1 MLSQQFRVFLTVAEC
16 GSFSG
21 AAKKLLVTP
30 ASVMKH
36 MNALEARI
44 GAALLIRTHRGVA
57 LTAAGRSLYEDGRKM
72 EALEKEAAAR
82 ARAASSDGRIVI
94 RVGSSLLNPSR
105 VLTDL
110 WPPFRPKYP
119 MYRFRIIPYE
129 DTREH
134 ILSVIAS
141 LGTKIDVLVGSFNS
155 RTMLQLA
162 NYRILGRY
170 RLCVAVP
177 RDHPLARKERLVP
190 EDLHGEMLRL
200 VKSGDTDILDRFRS
214 DIRRAHPQIRLEET
228 GYFYDMD
235 TFNTCERDGVPL
247 LVLDAWSGIHP
258 ALVTLPVRWDY
269 AVPYGILYS
278 RTPSEKIVRFLDILE
293 SSPAP

>member
-1 MLSQQFRVFLTVAEC
+1 
-16 GSFSG
+16 
-21 AAKKLLVTP
+21 
-30 ASVMKH
+30 
-36 MNALEARI
+36 
-44 GAALLIRTHRGVA
+44 
-57 LTAAGRSLYEDGRKM
+57 M

-82 ARAASSDGRIVI
+82 ARAASSDRRIVI

-190 EDLHGEMLRL
+190 EDLHGETLRL

-235 TFNTCERDGVPL
+235 TFNACERDGVPL
-247 LVLDAWSGIHP
+247 LVLDAWAGIHP

>member
-1 MLSQQFRVFLTVAEC
+1 MRQLFR
-16 GSFSG
+16 SR
-21 AAKKLLVTP
+21 KKLLVTP

-110 WPPFRPKYP
+110 WPPFRPQYP

-200 VKSGDTDILDRFRS
+200 
-214 DIRRAHPQIRLEET
+214 EET

-235 TFNTCERDGVPL
+235 TFNACERDGVPL

>member
-1 MLSQQFRVFLTVAEC
+1 M
-16 GSFSG
+16 
-21 AAKKLLVTP
+21 
-30 ASVMKH
+30 
-36 MNALEARI
+36 
-44 GAALLIRTHRGVA
+44 
-57 LTAAGRSLYEDGRKM
+57 
-72 EALEKEAAAR
+72 
-82 ARAASSDGRIVI
+82 
-94 RVGSSLLNPSR
+94 
-105 VLTDL
+105 
-110 WPPFRPKYP
+110 
-119 MYRFRIIPYE
+119 
-129 DTREH
+129 
-134 ILSVIAS
+134 
-141 LGTKIDVLVGSFNS
+141 
-155 RTMLQLA
+155 
-162 NYRILGRY
+162 
-170 RLCVAVP
+170 P

-235 TFNTCERDGVPL
+235 TFNACERDGVPL

>member
-141 LGTKIDVLVGSFNS
+141 LGKRRSTYWLALSIPGLCCSWRITVSSAGTVCAS
-155 RTMLQLA
+155 RCPA
-162 NYRILGRY
+162 IIPWRGKS
-170 RLCVAVP
+170 ASS
-177 RDHPLARKERLVP
+177 RKTSTAKCC
-190 EDLHGEMLRL
+190 G
-200 VKSGDTDILDRFRS
+200 
-214 DIRRAHPQIRLEET
+214 
-228 GYFYDMD
+228 
-235 TFNTCERDGVPL
+235 
-247 LVLDAWSGIHP
+247 W
-258 ALVTLPVRWDY
+258 
-269 AVPYGILYS
+269 
-278 RTPSEKIVRFLDILE
+278 
-293 SSPAP
+293 